1 MTADYRHDADA
12 GGDFEDPI
20 LPLEAILADRVDHRA
35 CVLGGLIGI
44 VVVIW
49 GTLEAV
55 IAFMKSKLGGAET
68 SVGMNATVRQEMS
81 AHLLLGLEIFIAA
94 DIISSVSSPTWEKV
108 GILGAVVG
116 IRTVLSYFLTM
127 EMEME
132 KEKTAVKSETA

>member
-1 MTADYRHDADA
+1 MD
-12 GGDFEDPI
+12 
-20 LPLEAILADRVDHRA
+20 LLHRIIEG
-35 CVLGGLIGI
+35 VSFGI
-44 VVVIW
+44 SLTGIMIVIW

-55 IAFMKSKLGGAET
+55 IAFMKGKLGGAGT
-68 SVGMNATVRQEMS
+68 SMGMNASVRQEMS

-127 EMEME
+127 EME
-132 KEKTAVKSETA
+132 KEKAAVKSETA

>member
-1 MTADYRHDADA
+1 MD
-12 GGDFEDPI
+12 
-20 LPLEAILADRVDHRA
+20 LLHRIIEG
-35 CVLGGLIGI
+35 VSFGISLIGI
-44 VVVIW
+44 VVVTW

-68 SVGMNATVRQEMS
+68 SMGMNATVRQEMS

-127 EMEME
+127 EME
-132 KEKTAVKSETA
+132 KGKTAVKSGTA